1 MPVIAQVFAALAAAL
16 HVAIFAME
24 SLLWTRPQVWKRF
37 GLTSQQ
43 DAEVTRPLAYN
54 QGYYNLFLAIG
65 IVVGLV
71 IGGVGGHAI
80 VVFCC
85 ASIIGAAIVLASS
98 GAAYLRA
105 AVVQG
110 IFPVLALLAAAVF

>member
-1 MPVIAQVFAALAAAL
+1 MPVIAQVFAALAALL

-80 VVFCC
+80 VVFCLV
-85 ASIIGAAIVLASS
+85 SIIGAAVVLGST

-105 AVVQG
+105 AALQG
-110 IFPVLALLAAAVF
+110 VFPVLALLALAVF